1 MDRWARDRKAKGRRS
16 VDATKRLLDLHA
28 APLFDLSAVDITRRE
43 IVALLEDL
51 RDTKGF
57 TAQVNRT
64 QTAISGVFSYLVNK
78 GIVEHHPI
86 AGLEKLVKEES
97 EIADEEDRKRV
108 LSFEE
113 LVAVWRAADEM
124 PSLIGPAVKL
134 LILTGA
140 RREEVTRMT
149 WDEIDIGALTWT
161 IPASRTKAR
170 REHVV
175 PLAPETVEILKL
187 VPRQRGHL
195 VFSTDGKKPFAGWR
209 RAVEMLRKLAGLGD
223 HWTIHD
229 LRRSMATGLGEY
241 LNIAEETVARILNH
255 SPKTRLGITSIYERS
270 RRLDVMRSAVE
281 AWARLVTEATEGE
294 DKGAT
299 VVTLAGRR

>member
-1 MDRWARDRKAKGRRS
+1 MRKRLSDKAIVAAKPSAVAYDIADPMTHGLKLRVLPSGTKTWSFRHKQARVAIGLYPAIPLARAREIAAELIDAVATGKDPRSVLRPSGPGPISFAEAVDRWARDRKAKGRRS

-78 GIVEHHPI
+78 GIVEHHPV

-149 WDEIDIGALTWT
+149 VGGVT
-161 IPASRTKAR
+161 
-170 REHVV
+170 
-175 PLAPETVEILKL
+175 
-187 VPRQRGHL
+187 
-195 VFSTDGKKPFAGWR
+195 PFALPVGIPIY
-209 RAVEMLRKLAGLGD
+209 ADQKAPPAG
-223 HWTIHD
+223 
-229 LRRSMATGLGEY
+229 
-241 LNIAEETVARILNH
+241 
-255 SPKTRLGITSIYERS
+255 
-270 RRLDVMRSAVE
+270 
-281 AWARLVTEATEGE
+281 
-294 DKGAT
+294 
-299 VVTLAGRR
+299 